1 MAMNGVFESEGIRR
15 CQACNGEGFIVKRA
29 LPPASATHYE
39 TCTACN
45 GSGLAVIADI
55 LADERKKNSA
65 KPVTFKPD
73 WSAA

>member
-15 CQACNGEGFIVKRA
+15 CNACNGEGFIEKQA

-39 TCTACN
+39 ACKACN

-55 LADERKKNSA
+55 IADERKKLAA
-65 KPVTFKPD
+65 KPVTFRPD
-73 WSAA
+73 WTS